1 MISFSSHIAKMDSP
15 IWTYVIPVPAEIAKT
30 LSHSKRLICHFGQGI
45 KKHSSLMPAG
55 DGSFFILLNKKE
67 MTQLKARVGDA
78 ISVELKEDL
87 SDYGTP
93 MDEAF
98 QAVLNSDEEGSRLFE
113 ALTPGKKRTLIQI
126 VAKIKNE
133 ALKIHRSII
142 ILDHL
147 KMTSGKVD
155 YKLLHRQFREQKL

>member
-1 MISFSSHIAKMDSP
+1 
-15 IWTYVIPVPAEIAKT
+15 
-30 LSHSKRLICHFGQGI
+30 
-45 KKHSSLMPAG
+45 MPAG